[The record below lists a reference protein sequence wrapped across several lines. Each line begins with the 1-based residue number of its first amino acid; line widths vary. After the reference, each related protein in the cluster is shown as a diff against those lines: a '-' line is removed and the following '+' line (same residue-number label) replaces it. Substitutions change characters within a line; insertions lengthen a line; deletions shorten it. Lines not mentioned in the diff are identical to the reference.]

1 MVKNDGAEADLKH
14 HLILVVDDD
23 VLSQGLVCGIIAAA
37 KPNSRSIVAA
47 NGQEALEIC
56 REQEVDCVL
65 VDYEMPDMDGLT
77 LVRLLREQYPFL
89 PIILCTG
96 AGDELLAAETLKSGA
111 TDYFPKN
118 RMSPVAPCRAINN
131 AIDINVRM
139 KTIHDQQVDIE
150 AFGFALAHDFKQPV
164 RQIITFSDMI
174 AQETKRLKGE
184 RLPQMLKF
192 MSDAARRLDSLVDVM
207 VQYTLLQQ
215 TPELKLCVFSA
226 ILKET
231 IASLQDYITARNAKV
246 NFTGDALVLVNAS
259 FLSQVL
265 QNLIINGIKYN
276 KSEQPVIDV
285 SVTQNG
291 EIAVVN
297 ITDNG
302 IGIEK
307 QYLEHVFK
315 PLTRLHNRSEYEG
328 SGLGLTLAR
337 KAVVAMRGDIRCES
351 TPGVGSTFSL
361 RLKTASAQDA
371 AA

>member
-1 MVKNDGAEADLKH
+1 
-14 HLILVVDDD
+14 
-23 VLSQGLVCGIIAAA
+23 
-37 KPNSRSIVAA
+37 
-47 NGQEALEIC
+47 
-56 REQEVDCVL
+56 
-65 VDYEMPDMDGLT
+65 
-77 LVRLLREQYPFL
+77 LLQ
-89 PIILCTG
+89 
-96 AGDELLAAETLKSGA
+96 
-111 TDYFPKN
+111 
-118 RMSPVAPCRAINN
+118 
-131 AIDINVRM
+131 
-139 KTIHDQQVDIE
+139 H
-150 AFGFALAHDFKQPV
+150 
-164 RQIITFSDMI
+164 
-174 AQETKRLKGE
+174 
-184 RLPQMLKF
+184 
-192 MSDAARRLDSLVDVM
+192 VM

-351 TPGVGSTFSL
+351 TPGVGSTVSL

>member
-1 MVKNDGAEADLKH
+1 MKH
-14 HLILVVDDD
+14 HLILIVDDD
-23 VLSQGLVCGIIAAA
+23 ILSQALVSGIIAAA
-37 KPNSRSIVAA
+37 KPNSRTITA
-47 NGQEALEIC
+47 NCGREALTIC
-56 REQEVDCVL
+56 REQPVDCVL

-77 LVRLLREQYPFL
+77 LVRHLREQYPFL

-118 RMSPVAPCRAINN
+118 RMSPVALRRAINT
-131 AIDINVRM
+131 AIELNGRL
-139 KTIHDQQVDIE
+139 KTINDQRVEIE

-174 AQETKRLKGE
+174 GQETRRNKSE

-192 MSDAARRLDSLVDVM
+192 MNDAARRLDSLVDVM

-215 TPELKLCVFSA
+215 APELKVCVFSE

-231 IASLQDYITARNAKV
+231 IASLQEFITTKNAKV
-246 NFTGDALVLVNAS
+246 NFRGDALVVVNAS

-265 QNLIINGIKYN
+265 QNLITNGIKYN
-276 KSEQPVIDV
+276 KSEEPTVDIV
-285 SVTQNG
+285 VTQNG
-291 EIAVVN
+291 DTAMAK

-315 PLTRLHNRSEYEG
+315 PLTRLHNRTEYEG

-337 KAVVAMRGDIRCES
+337 KAVAAMDGEIRCES
-351 TPGVGSTFSL
+351 TPGVGSTFTVT
-361 RLKTASAQDA
+361 LKSASAQDEA
-371 AA
+371 A

>member
-1 MVKNDGAEADLKH
+1 LKH
-14 HLILVVDDD
+14 HLILIVDDD
-23 VLSQGLVCGIIAAA
+23 VLSQGLVSGIIAVA
-37 KPNSRSIVAA
+37 KPNSRTIVAN
-47 NGQEALEIC
+47 NGHDALAMC
-56 REQEVDCVL
+56 REQAIDCVL

-77 LVRLLREQYPFL
+77 LVRLLREEYPFL

-118 RMSPVAPCRAINN
+118 RMSPVALRRAINT
-131 AIDINVRM
+131 AIELNGRM
-139 KTIHDQQVDIE
+139 KTIHDQQADIE

-164 RQIITFSDMI
+164 RQIITFSGMI
-174 AQETKRLKGE
+174 AQETRRLKSD

-192 MSDAARRLDSLVDVM
+192 MNDAARRLDSLVDVM

-215 TPELKLCVFSA
+215 TPELNVCIFSQ

-231 IASLQDYITARNAKV
+231 IASLQDYIGSKNAKV
-246 NFTGDALVLVNAS
+246 TFKGDALVLVNTS

-276 KSEQPVIDV
+276 KSEEPLVEITVSQNEDV
-285 SVTQNG
+285 
-291 EIAVVN
+291 AVVN
-297 ITDNG
+297 VTDNG
-302 IGIEK
+302 IGIER

-315 PLTRLHNRSEYEG
+315 PLTRLHNRTEYEG

-337 KAVVAMRGDIRCES
+337 KAVLAMGGDIRCDS
-351 TPGVGSTFSL
+351 TPGVGSTFSVK
-361 RLKTASAQDA
+361 LKTASAQEA